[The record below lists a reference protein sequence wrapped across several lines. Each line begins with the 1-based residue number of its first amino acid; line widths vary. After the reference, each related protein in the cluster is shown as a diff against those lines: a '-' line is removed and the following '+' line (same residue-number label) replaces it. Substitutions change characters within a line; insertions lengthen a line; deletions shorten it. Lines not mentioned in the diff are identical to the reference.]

1 MTSGG
6 KEPLSFG
13 AVNSNLPP
21 LCKTPV
27 IFLINLRWTSASSR
41 KKRPQATTPSKVR
54 PKKSESSTAAHST
67 GTPGKQARN
76 AATIVGDASTPYT
89 LNPRSIKT
97 CEIGTPVPHPRS
109 RTVPPRG
116 NVWDQPATTDAPTPE
131 LLLPRPIMNT
141 DATST

>member
-21 LCKTPV
+21 LCNTPA

-41 KKRPQATTPSKVR
+41 KKSPQATTPSKVR
-54 PKKSESSTAAHST
+54 AKESESSAAAHST
-67 GTPGKQARN
+67 GTPGKRARN
-76 AATIVGDASTPYT
+76 AATIVGEASTPYT
-89 LNPRSIKT
+89 LNPRSIKA

-109 RTVPPRG
+109 RTVAPLG
-116 NVWDQPATTDAPTPE
+116 KVLDQSATTDAPTPE
-131 LLLPRPIMNT
+131 LFL
-141 DATST
+141 